1 MKRIGLIG
9 GMSWESSLEY
19 YRIIN
24 EEVKKKLGSSHSADL
39 VMYSFD
45 FAEVEKLQ
53 HENKWDEL
61 TEIMIDKAKLLKNAG
76 AEVIAICTN
85 TMHKMAGEIEEN
97 TELPLIHIADSAAA
111 EMEKKDIKKAAL
123 LGTKFTMEEDFY
135 RDRISKYGI
144 EIIIPD
150 KKQRE
155 VIHNTIYS
163 ELISGVIKD
172 SSRKKFVEIIESLQK
187 KGAEGVVLGC
197 TEIPLLIKNND
208 SPIEVFDTTYLHA
221 KNIVNFSLD
230 ISNKI
235 K

>member
-39 VMYSFD
+39 LMYSFD

-111 EMEKKDIKKAAL
+111 EMKKKDIKKAAL

-135 RDRISKYGI
+135 RDRISEYGI

-163 ELISGVIKD
+163 ELISGLIKD
-172 SSRKKFVEIIESLQK
+172 SSRKKFVEIIESLQE

-221 KNIVNFSLD
+221 KNIVDFSLE
-230 ISNKI
+230 
-235 K
+235 